1 MTMKL
6 TTPTNTRWR
15 DAYGRAWRVSL
26 LVAVALHVGLLWF
39 MPRGLADR
47 IHEALLP
54 GPTLVFRPGGP
65 GSEMQG
71 VALSPPAATEPVQE
85 TPPEPETEEEV
96 VEPTPADVPEDMT
109 IAEVESSPSETR
121 GTEEGVPEGS
131 GASNAAAGGGGSIS
145 PPRPLHLVVPRI
157 PDGLDRKKARG
168 QIVHLLVEV
177 LPDGTV
183 GEVRIEQGT
192 RFAALDSVAA
202 RSAREM
208 RYMPA
213 TRDGTGITQWTR
225 YDLVFR

>member
-1 MTMKL
+1 MK
-6 TTPTNTRWR
+6 TSTATNTRWR
-15 DAYGRAWRVSL
+15 DSYGRAWRISL
-26 LVAVALHVGLLWF
+26 AVAIALHAGLLLF

-54 GPTLVFRPGGP
+54 SPMLLFRPGGP
-65 GSEMQG
+65 GSEMEG
-71 VALSPPAATEPVQE
+71 VALRAPTAEEPVQE
-85 TPPEPETEEEV
+85 TPPEPEQEEEV
-96 VEPTPADVPEDMT
+96 VEVTPAEVAEDVT
-109 IAEVESSPSETR
+109 IAEVESSPSETE
-121 GTEEGVPEGS
+121 GTAEGIPEGS
-131 GASNAAAGGGGSIS
+131 GASAAAAGGGGSIS
-145 PPRPLHLVVPRI
+145 PPRPLHLVVPKV
-157 PDGLDRKKARG
+157 PESVDRKKARG

-213 TRDGTGITQWTR
+213 TRDGTGVTQWTR